1 MIKEDH
7 FYLRAPRRRL
17 RCSLQTQNQILANP
31 ALSLTEFISILSGS
45 LCTQSYR
52 THILAA
58 SDYSLVK
65 EQQSKQTCFTNMRR
79 QKLSSSPALIFFPSE
94 DSKAVFGSV
103 RGGGIVATIPTLS
116 TPRRTQIRGD
126 FFVHSC
132 LRFRDPDHKN
142 LLSET
147 FDKPP
152 AIQSAKKHHR
162 QKCRRRTLRT
172 GILLLSIGFA
182 STTQPALRKECC
194 KPQYATQIVSNRCS
208 SVTAADPGRW

>member
-1 MIKEDH
+1 MRKKLCHLVLPYPFGWLSQRPGYVSDTLLTRSPLV
-7 FYLRAPRRRL
+7 YCYPVRL
-17 RCSLQTQNQILANP
+17 AC
-31 ALSLTEFISILSGS
+31 LS
-45 LCTQSYR
+45 
-52 THILAA
+52 HAA
-58 SDYSLVK
+58 SVQAEPGS
-65 EQQSKQTCFTNMRR
+65 N
-79 QKLSSSPALIFFPSE
+79 SSINFLA
-94 DSKAVFGSV
+94 SV